1 MAAKKTKDVVEML
14 GEFLRD
20 AVVLVPIFVLL
31 EVALKD
37 GQHVTFAFVFGVLS
51 FSLLLLILGIICEK
65 MRR

>member
-1 MAAKKTKDVVEML
+1 LAAKKTKDVVEML

-51 FSLLLLILGIICEK
+51 FSLLLLILAIICEK